1 VGHFDHEMKLR
12 QSMAA
17 VSQDR
22 NLVVVTGEEVTS
34 ANVCILLG
42 REPKRLLTACPNA
55 TQQRGIAA
63 A

>member
-1 VGHFDHEMKLR
+1 MKLR